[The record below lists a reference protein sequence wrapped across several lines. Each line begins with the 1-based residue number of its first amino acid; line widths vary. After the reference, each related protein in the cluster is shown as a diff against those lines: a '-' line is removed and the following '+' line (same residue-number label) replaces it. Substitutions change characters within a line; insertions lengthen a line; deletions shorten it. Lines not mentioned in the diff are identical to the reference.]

1 MDEVNV
7 TKRTKEEQYKDLV
20 ISMRC
25 WQRHYDIGRPVIS
38 DFEWDDYYTNLL
50 RLEKELGYVDPE
62 SPSQKIHYDVVNEL
76 KKVEHNHPM
85 LSLDKTKDIEEIK
98 AFIDGHDWICMAKM
112 DGLTCSLHYRGGR
125 LVRAETRGNGKIGED
140 ITHNAYKIPSIP
152 KTIDSMYD
160 TVVDGE
166 IICTYN
172 NFEKFSTEYSNP
184 RNFASGSIRLL
195 DSNECAKRGL
205 IFVAWDMINGYNRK
219 ENDPRDIITFHFP
232 HAATNEEVLQM
243 SDKEFEIFIKQN
255 SKPDPITLSEKL
267 MALYQLGFTIVPA
280 RVPLLEHGDIF
291 EEIIE
296 ELKNYCKKLSYP
308 IDGLVFK
315 YDNCKEYDAA
325 GRTEHHFKG
334 GLAYKFYDELYET
347 ELIDIEWS
355 MGRTGVLTPVA
366 IFKEIEIEG
375 AKINRASLH
384 NVSVMNQLLSQP
396 FVGQKIR
403 IFRANQIIPQVYDA
417 EDSHLSISTLRITH
431 CPVCGER
438 LKLNNNDGVITL
450 ICPNENCEGK
460 LLNKLDHFCG
470 KKGLDIKGLSKATL
484 EKLMDWGWVENIE
497 DIFTLNKYRQEWINK
512 EGFGVKSVDRIFAA
526 IEASK
531 YTELYQFISS
541 LGIPL
546 IGLSVAKDLAL
557 IYGSYE
563 AFRKDVDAGYNFSEL
578 PGFGYEKTKSLL
590 SFDYTIADNVRTWL
604 FLTNEIAKK
613 TDKTLDGIT
622 FCITGKLQF
631 YKNRTELKNEIEKF
645 GGKVTDSVSSK
656 TTYLINNDI
665 NSTSSKNK
673 TAKQLGIPIITEQQL
688 KDMIN

>member
-1 MDEVNV
+1 MSEIYNSIL
-7 TKRTKEEQYKDLV
+7 TTEENYKKL
-20 ISMRC
+20 IKNMQI
-25 WQRHYDIGRPVIS
+25 WQRAYDEGHPIIS
-38 DFEWDDYYTNLL
+38 DIEWDDYYTALL
-50 RLEKELGYVDPE
+50 RLEKELGYANPE

-98 AFIDGHDWICMAKM
+98 AFINGHDWICMAKL

-125 LVRAETRGNGKIGED
+125 LVRAETRGNGKVGED

-152 KTIDSMYD
+152 KIIDSTYD

-166 IICTYN
+166 IICTYE

-205 IFVAWDMINGYNRK
+205 IFVAWDMINGYDK
-219 ENDPRDIITFHFP
+219 F
-232 HAATNEEVLQM
+232 NEEDIWPSTLGGKLKALQ
-243 SDKEFEIFIKQN
+243 
-255 SKPDPITLSEKL
+255 
-267 MALYQLGFTIVPA
+267 YLGFILVPFISA
-280 RVPLLEHGDIF
+280 MVEYKPNIDNSITNIKEWCQVIG
-291 EEIIE
+291 
-296 ELKNYCKKLSYP
+296 YP

-315 YDNCKEYDAA
+315 YNICKEYEAA

-347 ELIDIEWS
+347 ELVDIEWS
-355 MGRTGVLTPVA
+355 MSRTGVLTPVA
-366 IFKEIEIEG
+366 IYKDIEIEG
-375 AKINRASLH
+375 AICNRASLH
-384 NVSVMNQLLSQP
+384 NVSVMNELLGQP
-396 FVGQKIR
+396 FVGQKLR

-417 EDSHLSISTLRITH
+417 EQSPYTVSTLRIKN
-431 CPVCGER
+431 CPICGEE
-438 LKLNNNDGVITL
+438 LELNNNDGVLTL
-450 ICPNENCEGK
+450 FCPNEDCEGK

-484 EKLMDWGWVENIE
+484 EKLMNWGWVENIE
-497 DIFTLNKYRQEWINK
+497 DIFLLSAHRQEWINK
-512 EGFGVKSVDRIFAA
+512 EGFGEKSVDRIFAA

-563 AFRKDVDAGYNFSEL
+563 AFRKDVDAGYDFSEL
-578 PGFGYEKTKSLL
+578 PGFGYEKTRSLL
-590 SFDYTIADNVRTWL
+590 NFDYTVADNVKTWL
-604 FLTNEIAKK
+604 FLTNEIAK
-613 TDKTLDGIT
+613 TTDDKTLDGIT
-622 FCITGKLQF
+622 FCITGKLQT
-631 YKNRTELKNEIEKF
+631 YKNRAELKNEIERF

>member
-1 MDEVNV
+1 MSEIYNSIL
-7 TKRTKEEQYKDLV
+7 TTEENYKKL
-20 ISMRC
+20 IKNMQI
-25 WQRHYDIGRPVIS
+25 WQRAYDEGHPIIS
-38 DFEWDDYYTNLL
+38 DFEWDDYYTTLL
-50 RLEKELGYVDPE
+50 RLEKELGYTDPE

-98 AFIDGHDWICMAKM
+98 AFINGHDWICMAKL

-125 LVRAETRGNGKIGED
+125 LVRAETRGNGKVGED

-152 KTIDSMYD
+152 KTIDSTYD

-166 IICTYN
+166 IICTYE

-205 IFVAWDMINGYNRK
+205 IFVAWDMINGYDR
-219 ENDPRDIITFHFP
+219 F
-232 HAATNEEVLQM
+232 NEEDIWP
-243 SDKEFEIFIKQN
+243 S
-255 SKPDPITLSEKL
+255 TLGGKL
-267 MALYQLGFTIVPA
+267 GALEYLGFILVPFISAMVEYKPTIDNSITNIKEWCQV
-280 RVPLLEHGDIF
+280 VG
-291 EEIIE
+291 
-296 ELKNYCKKLSYP
+296 YP

-315 YDNCKEYDAA
+315 YNKCKEYEAA

-347 ELIDIEWS
+347 ELVDIEWS
-355 MGRTGVLTPVA
+355 MGRTGALTPVA
-366 IFKEIEIEG
+366 IYKDIDIEG
-375 AKINRASLH
+375 ATCNRASLH
-384 NVSVMNQLLSQP
+384 NVSVMNELLGQP
-396 FVGQKIR
+396 FVGQKLR

-417 EDSHLSISTLRITH
+417 EQSPYTVSTLRIKN
-431 CPVCGER
+431 CPICGEE
-438 LKLNNNDGVITL
+438 LELNNNDGVLTL
-450 ICPNENCEGK
+450 YCPNEDCEGK
-460 LLNKLDHFCG
+460 TLNKLVHFCG
-470 KKGLDIKGLSKATL
+470 KKGLDIKGLSEATL
-484 EKLMDWGWVENIE
+484 EKLMDWGWVEKIT
-497 DIFTLNKYRQEWINK
+497 DIFKLITYRDEWVNKP
-512 EGFGVKSVDRIFAA
+512 GFGVKSVDKILAA
-526 IEASK
+526 IEESK
-531 YTELYQFISS
+531 NCTFAQFLSS

-546 IGLSVAKDLAL
+546 IGISVAKELAKKF
-557 IYGSYE
+557 YSYAEFRDAIIDNYPFYQLPNFGE
-563 AFRKDVDAGYNFSEL
+563 AKHRAIVD
-578 PGFGYEKTKSLL
+578 
-590 SFDYTIADNVRTWL
+590 FDYSLADAMYLNVL
-604 FLTNEIAKK
+604 NITNENQNDNENLNQPLK
-613 TDKTLDGIT
+613 DKI
-622 FCITGKLQF
+622 FVITGKLQT